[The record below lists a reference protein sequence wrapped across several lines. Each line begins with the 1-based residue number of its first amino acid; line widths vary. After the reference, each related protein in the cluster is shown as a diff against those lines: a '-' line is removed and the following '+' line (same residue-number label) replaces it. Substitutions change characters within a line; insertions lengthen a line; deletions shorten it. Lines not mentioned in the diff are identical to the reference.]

1 MTRKKVKLAF
11 IGNDAARRAT
21 YKKRKKGMLKKVEE
35 LSTLCGI
42 EACAIVYGH
51 NDPEPEVWPSHWG
64 VQRVVEKL
72 RTMPELE
79 QRKKMVNQEGFI
91 GQKILKGNEK
101 VMKLMKDNRE
111 KEITMFLFQCL
122 NAGRIQPDNNMTTAD
137 LNVLSSLI
145 DQNLKDISKRLETL
159 SVNEMTPNQP
169 LMQTP
174 AYQPLVEAPSYNQ
187 SHLQTPA
194 YQPQTQTPALAVPK
208 NEEMALLNYG
218 HGLDMS
224 DNSMQRLLF
233 MDLLNSN
240 GDETIMPPFGDAN
253 LQLQNDFW
261 PDLGLLP

>member
-174 AYQPLVEAPSYNQ
+174 AYQPL
-187 SHLQTPA
+187 
-194 YQPQTQTPALAVPK
+194 TQTPALAVPK

>member
-1 MTRKKVKLAF
+1 
-11 IGNDAARRAT
+11 
-21 YKKRKKGMLKKVEE
+21 
-35 LSTLCGI
+35 
-42 EACAIVYGH
+42 
-51 NDPEPEVWPSHWG
+51 
-64 VQRVVEKL
+64 
-72 RTMPELE
+72 
-79 QRKKMVNQEGFI
+79 
-91 GQKILKGNEK
+91 
-101 VMKLMKDNRE
+101 
-111 KEITMFLFQCL
+111 MFLFQCL

-174 AYQPLVEAPSYNQ
+174 AYQSLVEAPSYNQ

-240 GDETIMPPFGDAN
+240 GDETIMPPFGDAK